1 MLLGLDI
8 GSWSLIIVVTMVGLL
23 ALGVP
28 LAFTTGGIAVALC
41 LGLFGPQSL
50 LLLATRSFAFLDSYV
65 LVAVPFFI
73 FMAALLE
80 RSGLTRDLYDAVRV
94 WMGRLPGGAAVV
106 TTIFAIIVG
115 AIIGVAGGEMVL
127 LGLVALPQ
135 LLRLG
140 YDRRLSLGLVC
151 ATGALGSMIP
161 PALTLVFFGLA
172 AGVSVGDLFTASFL
186 PGLLLAGLYMAY
198 AVGRCLIDPTLG
210 PPMPADEMPR
220 GFVGKLAATR
230 KVALPLAVLF
240 GTLGSIYLG
249 LASVTESAAVG
260 AFGTMAAIALR
271 RELTPAMLREALIQT
286 MAACGMVLWLVI
298 GTNALIGVYN
308 IMGGIDFARASLTT
322 RPLPSWAIVLVMVA
336 VWVLLGCFLDW
347 IAILL
352 LTVPIFMPT
361 ILALD
366 YDPIWFGT
374 LFNLAIQIGY
384 LTPPFAPAAFFL
396 KSVAPPEVTL
406 EEIYAS
412 LWPFIG
418 LQLVTL
424 AIVMLFPG
432 VATWL
437 PNLR

>member
-1 MLLGLDI
+1 MLLGIDI
-8 GSWSLIIVVTMVGLL
+8 AVWSLIIVAAMVGLL
-23 ALGVP
+23 IVGVP
-28 LAFTTGGIAVALC
+28 LAFATGGIAAALC
-41 LGLFGPQSL
+41 LLLFGPQSL
-50 LLLATRSFAFLDSYV
+50 LLVASRSFAFLDSYV
-65 LVAVPFFI
+65 LIAVPFFI

-94 WMGRLPGGAAVV
+94 WVGRLPGGAAIV
-106 TTIFAIIVG
+106 TTIFAVIIG

-172 AGVSVGDLFTASFL
+172 AGVSVADLFTASFI
-186 PGLLLAGLYMAY
+186 PGLMLAGFYIAY
-198 AVGRCLIDPTLG
+198 VVGRCILNPALG
-210 PPMPADEMPR
+210 PPPPPEELGLSFR
-220 GFVGKLAATR
+220 QKVAASR

-249 LASVTESAAVG
+249 FASVTESAAVG
-260 AFGTMAAIALR
+260 AFGTMLAVAHR
-271 RELTPAMLREALIQT
+271 RELSVKLLRDALVQT
-286 MAACGMVLWLVI
+286 MSACGIVLWLVI

-308 IMGGIDFARASLTT
+308 LMGGIEFARQTLTSL
-322 RPLPSWAIVLVMVA
+322 PFPPFALICVMVLVWIVL
-336 VWVLLGCFLDW
+336 GFFLDW

-361 ILALD
+361 IVALG

-396 KSVAPPEVTL
+396 KSVAPPDISMED
-406 EEIYAS
+406 IYAS
-412 LWPFIG
+412 VWPFIG
-418 LQLVTL
+418 LQLLML
-424 AIVMLFPG
+424 ALVMIFPQI
-432 VATWL
+432 ALWL
-437 PNLR
+437 PSVL